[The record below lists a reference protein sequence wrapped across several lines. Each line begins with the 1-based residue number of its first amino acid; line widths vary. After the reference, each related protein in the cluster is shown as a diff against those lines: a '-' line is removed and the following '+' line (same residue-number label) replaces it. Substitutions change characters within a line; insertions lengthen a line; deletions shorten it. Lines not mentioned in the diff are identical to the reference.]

1 MAPKTLKLSNRCKLL
16 CPPYNPCTL
25 AKGLPAN
32 QRLLCL
38 APKQPIRNLP
48 ELVEIT
54 DDLTIE
60 DIKKVVAKAAGFS
73 DHNRIGVYDPT
84 TKKTLKDR
92 KARVVD
98 AQGVVSAGEVL
109 VKDLGTSSRHPTR
122 GSV

>member
-1 MAPKTLKLSNRCKLL
+1 MSAR
-16 CPPYNPCTL
+16 PYNPCTL
-25 AKGLPAN
+25 AKSLPAN
-32 QRLLCL
+32 QRLLRL